1 MRSQTRVV
9 PREHRLARS
18 LMFAKAASVAFV
30 TFVAFV
36 AFVALAAA
44 PAWAQAPLQPAPPP
58 VPAAS
63 PAPPP
68 DPASSPAAPPAG
80 DPAVEP
86 GDASSPSRIPGDPS
100 PEDDDDATPSKRDE
114 QHGQKHRKKHGKKL
128 KISGFMQMFYRYAFA
143 TGSDPA
149 VDPSNFRVQRVRI
162 TLTGKLSSRLS
173 YKISFDPRA
182 PEIAG
187 VLRDA
192 YVDIKKVIP
201 HHKIRLGQQ
210 KTIFGYENNESSTS
224 LFAVNRAEISD
235 NLARGVSLRD
245 AGIALI
251 GKIPLRDGL
260 VFEDGISVVNGAGFN
275 LQDDNNRR
283 KNVFGRI
290 GLRYA
295 MPGLRLRGGVSASR
309 GDVLDAGADPVD
321 PADDFT
327 VYFRRV
333 GADLELDHRWFWLAS
348 EFIYG
353 KEDTATDKGSLSGY
367 YVNLIGKTPLPLGPL
382 VRFDTLGDEYQRLTL
397 GAYYGKPRAKLR
409 VLVNYE
415 LRLLKDDVR
424 SDDKLYLWT
433 QVRF

>member
-1 MRSQTRVV
+1 V
-9 PREHRLARS
+9 PLQPPTAAPDPAPS
-18 LMFAKAASVAFV
+18 LPAPTPSDGAPV
-30 TFVAFV
+30 TG
-36 AFVALAAA
+36 AAA
-44 PAWAQAPLQPAPPP
+44 PASQADDL
-58 VPAAS
+58 S
-63 PAPPP
+63 PA
-68 DPASSPAAPPAG
+68 
-80 DPAVEP
+80 
-86 GDASSPSRIPGDPS
+86 
-100 PEDDDDATPSKRDE
+100 DDAGAALSKP
-114 QHGQKHRKKHGKKL
+114 GKKHRKKL
-128 KISGFMQMFYRYAFA
+128 KISGFMQMFYRYAFK

-173 YKISFDPRA
+173 YKLSFDPRA

-192 YVDIKKVIP
+192 YVDIKKIIP
-201 HHKIRLGQQ
+201 HHKIRIGQQ
-210 KTIFGYENNESSTS
+210 KTIFGYENNESSTR
-224 LFAVNRAEISD
+224 LFAVNRAELSD
-235 NLARGVSLRD
+235 NLARGISLRD
-245 AGIALI
+245 AGVALI
-251 GKIPLRDGL
+251 GKIPLREDL
-260 VFEDGISVVNGAGFN
+260 VFEDGVSVVNGVGFN

-290 GLRYA
+290 GLRYQV
-295 MPGLRLRGGVSASR
+295 PGLSVRGGVSASR

-327 VYFRRV
+327 VYFRRI
-333 GADLELDHRWFWLAS
+333 GADLEVDHRWFSLAS

-367 YVNLIGKTPLPLGPL
+367 YVNLIGKTSLKVGPL
-382 VRFDTLGDEYQRLTL
+382 ARFDTLGDEYRRLTL
-397 GAYYGKPRAKLR
+397 GAYYGKPSSKLR